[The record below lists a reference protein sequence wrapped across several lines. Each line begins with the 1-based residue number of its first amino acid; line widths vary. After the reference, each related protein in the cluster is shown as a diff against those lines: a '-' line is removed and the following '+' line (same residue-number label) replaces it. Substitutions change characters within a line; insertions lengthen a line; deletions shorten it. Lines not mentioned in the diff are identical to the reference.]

1 MEVINKFWAIFVLL
15 SVTVIMA
22 RRRQWALGAL
32 LVLILWLLFL
42 WLYIS
47 THYFRLQYLT
57 LVCVFSIAYLMVKDG
72 KTKGDES
79 VFCKYNIFYK
89 NNKVPKKLSI
99 FLLVL
104 ALVVSVLRVVMILI
118 GKGNP

>member
-1 MEVINKFWAIFVLL
+1 MYDFCAIKK
-15 SVTVIMA
+15 T
-22 RRRQWALGAL
+22 
-32 LVLILWLLFL
+32 
-42 WLYIS
+42 Y
-47 THYFRLQYLT
+47 
-57 LVCVFSIAYLMVKDG
+57 CNEYLMVKDG

-104 ALVVSVLRVVMILI
+104 ALVVSVLRVVMILT
-118 GKGNP
+118 G

>member
-1 MEVINKFWAIFVLL
+1 MEMICKFWAIFVLL
-15 SVTVIMA
+15 LVTMIMS
-22 RRRQWALGAL
+22 RLRQWAFGTL

-47 THYFRLQYLT
+47 THYLRLQYLT
-57 LVCVFSIAYLMVKDG
+57 LACVFSVAYLMVKDG
-72 KTKGDES
+72 KTNGDES

-99 FLLVL
+99 ILLVL
-104 ALVVSVLRVVMILI
+104 ALVVSILRVIMILT
-118 GKGNP
+118 GKGNQ